1 MKLCRKK
8 QFTVRTLTALA
19 NSSCASAAS
28 CTGATCCNEI
38 SLSLF
43 YLFFSLSLSLSLS
56 EEDVKR
62 RTNLQPVVLTNKYM
76 DCQWNVILC
85 SHAILDNTG

>member
-19 NSSCASAAS
+19 NSSCASAAF

-43 YLFFSLSLSLSLS
+43 FLSLSLSLS

-62 RTNLQPVVLTNKYM
+62 TTNLQPVVLTNKYI